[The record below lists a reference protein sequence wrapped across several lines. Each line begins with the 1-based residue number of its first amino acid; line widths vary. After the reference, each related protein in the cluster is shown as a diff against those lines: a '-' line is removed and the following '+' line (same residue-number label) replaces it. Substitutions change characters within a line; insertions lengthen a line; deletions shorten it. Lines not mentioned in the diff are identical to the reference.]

1 LDGEWV
7 ASNKE
12 KVTLQEVSESTPSR
26 RPFDVFLVFG
36 AWRSVGGGRQPE
48 ADGGRQ
54 KQLVLLFSLW
64 RREEGHA
71 PVGCAT
77 GPRSFLWATSRQWS
91 GVGVKLHTP
100 THTADQFLLPAQCLC
115 S

>member
-1 LDGEWV
+1 MTL
-7 ASNKE
+7 
-12 KVTLQEVSESTPSR
+12 LQEVSESTPSR
-26 RPFDVFLVFG
+26 RPLDVFLVFG

-77 GPRSFLWATSRQWS
+77 GPRSFLWADKSAVEWS
-91 GVGVKLHTP
+91 GVKLRTRRTSSSCQP
-100 THTADQFLLPAQCLC
+100 NVRMYLQFL
-115 S
+115 